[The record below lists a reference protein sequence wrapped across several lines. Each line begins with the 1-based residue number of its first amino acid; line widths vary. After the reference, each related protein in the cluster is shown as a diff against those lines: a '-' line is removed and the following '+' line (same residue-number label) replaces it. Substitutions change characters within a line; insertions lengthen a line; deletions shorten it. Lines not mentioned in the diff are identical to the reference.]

1 MPSLTNRSV
10 QCILPVMPAPL
21 TSRAEVLSRL
31 FNAFRTY
38 GYEGATLAR
47 LSEATG
53 LRRAS
58 LYHYFPDGKEG
69 MARAV
74 IEASREWV
82 RANVKTPLEQKDSA
96 APSQLKKAMRSIAA
110 GYDNGLSSC
119 VVNVFGIGD
128 AHRIIRNELRDL
140 TRLYVAAFEA
150 FLRNQHVASARAR
163 ELALDTVMQIEGALV
178 MARALD
184 DRAVFTKRLEQ
195 IEKQYLSY
203 ARKT

>member
-1 MPSLTNRSV
+1 
-10 QCILPVMPAPL
+10 MPAPII
-21 TSRAEVLSRL
+21 SRTEVVGRL

-53 LRRAS
+53 LARAS

-74 IEASREWV
+74 IETSRDWV
-82 RANVKTPLEQKDSA
+82 QANVKAPLEQKDGA
-96 APSQLKKAMRSIAA
+96 ASTRLKKAMRNIVA

-119 VVNVFGIGD
+119 VVNVLGIGD
-128 AHRIIRNELRDL
+128 AHAVIRNELRDL
-140 TRLYVAAFEA
+140 TRLYVEAFEA
-150 FLRNQHVASARAR
+150 FLRDQNVASARAR
-163 ELALDTVMQIEGALV
+163 ELALDTVTQIEGALV

-184 DRAVFTKRLEQ
+184 DRTVFTKRLEQ
-195 IEKQYLSY
+195 IEKRYLSY
-203 ARKT
+203 AKKS